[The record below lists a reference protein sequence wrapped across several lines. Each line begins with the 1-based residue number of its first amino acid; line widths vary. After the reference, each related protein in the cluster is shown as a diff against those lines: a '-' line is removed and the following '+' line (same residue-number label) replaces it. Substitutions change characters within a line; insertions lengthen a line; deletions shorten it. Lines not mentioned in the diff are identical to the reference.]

1 MIFLD
6 QYEVLKKASIS
17 NYLPHN
23 NTKKDHSL
31 RYKNTTMTHKV
42 HKTHTEAKISI
53 KKNGL
58 SNNFCGN
65 LDIFLV
71 YFYFINAKFEN
82 LMLIE
87 NK

>member
-1 MIFLD
+1 
-6 QYEVLKKASIS
+6 
-17 NYLPHN
+17 
-23 NTKKDHSL
+23 
-31 RYKNTTMTHKV
+31 MTHKV

-58 SNNFCGN
+58 SNNFGGN